1 MPEFFFFLQCQ
12 WYFINVYG
20 KVPGTELNFSPIAN
34 ICSWKSPQVISC
46 PIDKTHFFF
55 FFFAPHLKSSN
66 PGHTTIYSFP
76 AWLYLM
82 GTEALLMPLTKV
94 PHVTKFFISYML
106 LDILLSVER
115 QCHRYETSYKIESI

>member
-1 MPEFFFFLQCQ
+1 MAEFIFFFLQCQ

-20 KVPGTELNFSPIAN
+20 KVPITELNFSPIAN
-34 ICSWKSPQVISC
+34 IYSWKSPQVISY

-55 FFFAPHLKSSN
+55 PPHLKSSN

-82 GTEALLMPLTKV
+82 GAEALLMPLTRV

-115 QCHRYETSYKIESI
+115 QCHRCETSYKIESI